1 MTTIPADLACR
12 HLASLWPAPARFAVI
27 APGDAAA
34 AGDAGLAA
42 RATALLAAMPAGARV
57 LRDEDVVLVR
67 AADGAP
73 AIAADVPGAAL
84 PGLLEADLLRLTS
97 APA

>member
-12 HLASLWPAPARFAVI
+12 HLASLWPAPARFTVV
-27 APGDAAA
+27 APGGGAE
-34 AGDAGLAA
+34 AGDADLAGRVA
-42 RATALLAAMPAGARV
+42 GLLADLPADARV
-57 LRDEDVVLVR
+57 IRDGDVIVVR
-67 AADGAP
+67 GAGGAAL
-73 AIAADVPGAAL
+73 AADVPAVAL